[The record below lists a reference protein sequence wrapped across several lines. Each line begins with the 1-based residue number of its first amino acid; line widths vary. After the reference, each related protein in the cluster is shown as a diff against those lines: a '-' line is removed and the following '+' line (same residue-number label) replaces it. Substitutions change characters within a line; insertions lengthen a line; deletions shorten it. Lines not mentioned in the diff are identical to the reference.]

1 MELKRGMTAPEAPE
15 GSGAPEGSKAPEFLQ
30 GLRECVPA
38 EQVRLNEDM
47 SLHTSF
53 RLGGPADVFV
63 CPTSAAELSAVLK
76 FVAQHPI
83 QHPAQ
88 HPIPLLIIG
97 RGSNLIVRDGG
108 IRGVVV
114 KLGDGFDKVTIEGT
128 YVTAEAGVALAA
140 LSWKAAAAALAGF
153 EFAAGIPGSLGGA
166 LVMNAGAYGG
176 EMSQVVDW
184 VDCMDRS
191 GNVRRRSNAEMEY
204 AYRHSILH
212 DTDEIAVG
220 AGLNLHAGVRE
231 EIETKIKELNAQRA
245 CKQPLTLPSAG
256 SVFKRPPG
264 NYAGPLI
271 ESAGLKGF
279 RIGGA
284 EVSELHANFIVN
296 VGGATAADVLGVI
309 EHVQQTVLAQH
320 GIRMEPEIRVVGED
334 PAR

>member
-1 MELKRGMTAPEAPE
+1 MEQNRGMRVPEGSEAPE
-15 GSGAPEGSKAPEFLQ
+15 YLQ
-30 GLRECVPA
+30 GLRDCVPA
-38 EQVRLNEDM
+38 GQVRLNEDM
-47 SLHTSF
+47 ALHTTF

-76 FVAQHPI
+76 YVAK
-83 QHPAQ
+83 

-114 KLGDGFDKVTIEGT
+114 KLGEGFDKATIEGT

-140 LSWKAAAAALAGF
+140 LAKKAALAALAGF

-176 EMSQVVDW
+176 EMCQVVDW
-184 VDCMDRS
+184 VDCMDRD

-212 DTDEIAVG
+212 DTDEIAIG

-231 EIETKIKELNAQRA
+231 EIEAKIRELNAQRA
-245 CKQPLTLPSAG
+245 SKQPLTLPSAG

-284 EVSELHANFIVN
+284 MVSELHANFIVN

-309 EHVQQTVLAQH
+309 AHVQQTVLAQH
-320 GIRMEPEIRVVGED
+320 GIKMEPEVRVVGED
-334 PAR
+334 PEG

>member
-1 MELKRGMTAPEAPE
+1 MKKNSGLMTPEY
-15 GSGAPEGSKAPEFLQ
+15 LQ
-30 GLRECVPA
+30 GLRDCVPA
-38 EQVRLNEDM
+38 GQVRLNEDM
-47 SLHTSF
+47 ALHTTF

-63 CPTSAAELSAVLK
+63 CPTSADELSAVLK
-76 FVAQHPI
+76 YLAKQ
-83 QHPAQ
+83 
-88 HPIPLLIIG
+88 PIPLLIIG

-114 KLGDGFDKVTIEGT
+114 KLGEGFDHVTIEGT
-128 YVTAEAGVALAA
+128 YITAEAGVALAA
-140 LSWKAAAAALAGF
+140 LSWKAAEASLAGF

-176 EMSQVVDW
+176 EMCQVVDW
-184 VDCMDRS
+184 VDCMDRG

-212 DTDEIAVG
+212 DTDEIAIG
-220 AGLNLHAGVRE
+220 AGLNLRAGVRE
-231 EIETKIKELNAQRA
+231 EIETQIKELNARRA
-245 CKQPLTLPSAG
+245 SKQPLNWPSAG

-284 EVSELHANFIVN
+284 MVSELHANFIVN
-296 VGGATAADVLGVI
+296 VGGATAADVLAVI

-320 GIRMEPEIRVVGED
+320 GIKMEPEVRVVGED
-334 PAR
+334 PAP